1 MLLSTIAF
9 DNFVK
14 FHIRSD
20 GDCKKIR
27 RIETAIRGE
36 ELYRTFS
43 GAHPGLRKILFRVF
57 DFIAWTFL
65 AARDNQEIP
74 SDIRTNYDEAVASL
88 RAWNMDVVTNGL
100 AAFTD
105 FVKKY
110 VFSIAIQNTD
120 YFKKL
125 PEDSP
130 HENARVV
137 CETFRA
143 YEHDV
148 FPTYVQNPTCPIE
161 TSSVRLPANLP
172 SFLMPPHDPLLVLCD
187 AASVFLGV

>member
-1 MLLSTIAF
+1 MLPSTIAF

-57 DFIAWTFL
+57 DFIAWTLL

-74 SDIRTNYDEAVASL
+74 SDIQTNYEDAVNSL
-88 RAWNMDVVTNGL
+88 RAWNIDTVTNGL

-110 VFSIAIQNTD
+110 VFSVAIQNTE

-125 PEDSP
+125 PEESP
-130 HENARVV
+130 HENVRVV
-137 CETFRA
+137 CDIFRA
-143 YEHDV
+143 CEVDV
-148 FPTYVQNPTCPIE
+148 FPSYVRNPTESIK
-161 TSSVRLPANLP
+161 TSPVLLPANVP
-172 SFLMPPHDPLLVLCD
+172 AFLMPHNDSLLVLCD
-187 AASVFLGV
+187 AASVLLAM